1 MDADENWPAEIIICI
16 YVFSWVLFFDPSHI
30 ENNILL
36 KKNRNLHSQTG
47 GQSSPGHKAR
57 HAILILIHIWRFV
70 NTNYKIVLY
79 LYVRFEINFIF
90 GGNFGVFFSDLFVI
104 MVN

>member
-1 MDADENWPAEIIICI
+1 MVADQNWPAEIVICI
-16 YVFSWVLFFDPSHI
+16 CCVRAVLFFDPSHM

-47 GQSSPGHKAR
+47 GQSSRGHKAR

-70 NTNYKIVLY
+70 NTNYKIERERSL
-79 LYVRFEINFIF
+79 R
-90 GGNFGVFFSDLFVI
+90 D
-104 MVN
+104 